1 LIRQPTSADRI
12 DAKQQNLYLWDMEVH
27 LDQHLEA
34 QLNELAMKT
43 GRRTEELVQQAVSR
57 MLEYDTGFLLQT

>member
-12 DAKQQNLYLWDMEVH
+12 DAKKQNLYLWGMEVH
-27 LDQHLEA
+27 LDHDVEA
-34 QLNELAMKT
+34 QLNAMKT
-43 GRRTEELVQQAVSR
+43 GRGTEELVQQAVSR

>member
-1 LIRQPTSADRI
+1 MIRQPTSADRI

>member
-12 DAKQQNLYLWDMEVH
+12 DAKQQNLYLWGMEVN

-43 GRRTEELVQQAVSR
+43 GRGTEELVQQAVSR